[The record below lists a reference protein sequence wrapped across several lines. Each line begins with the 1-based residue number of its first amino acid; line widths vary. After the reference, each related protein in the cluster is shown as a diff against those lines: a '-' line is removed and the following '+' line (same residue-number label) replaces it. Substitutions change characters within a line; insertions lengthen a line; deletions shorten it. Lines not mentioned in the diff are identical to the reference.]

1 MLNLQ
6 FKQRFCYFALIMKCL
21 SYISLLLCCILGLGA
36 CTGPVIVEEEE
47 KVGTDTGQEHKRD
60 SVPIIHNGT
69 YDSPYTIGEVQTL
82 GRGKGIWIEGYI
94 VGTVSGSMKNGCNYS
109 HNPNTKSNILLAD
122 TFPTGSDYDYLYCIP
137 VKLPD
142 NSSERDDL
150 NLYDNPDNYHR
161 KVRIEGDVTLYFKV
175 AGIDEITNYIFVD
188 EEDNDENEN
197 EDVEKEE
204 DNTEKPEEPLDPDD
218 TRKDTLSIAEG
229 IKLQK
234 EIGYE
239 QACIR
244 GYIIGYA
251 KGNNSV
257 VYIDSETAITS
268 KAKENVVLA
277 DNLDE
282 RDNKKIIV
290 VELPK
295 HNSKD
300 EGPLR
305 NEVNLYDNPQ
315 NLHKRLTVTGMMTP
329 YYGLAGCTETLGAE
343 NRERFLLE

>member
-47 KVGTDTGQEHKRD
+47 KVETDTGQEYKRD

-188 EEDNDENEN
+188 EEDNAGGEFPDDSE
-197 EDVEKEE
+197 VEE
-204 DNTEKPEEPLDPDD
+204 DTEGENPEPETPLDPDD
-218 TRKDTLSIAEG
+218 TRKDTLSIIEG

-257 VYIDSETAITS
+257 VYIDSETVITS

-277 DNLDE
+277 DNVDE
-282 RDNKKIIV
+282 RDNTKVLIV
-290 VELPK
+290 KLPK
-295 HNSKD
+295 
-300 EGPLR
+300 GIIR